1 MMTRDRVVEGRGVS
15 MARTRSVSRRQFIA
29 GTVAATAAAPL
40 LNTSASAHAQTAP
53 PAAALTRKVKL
64 GVVGL
69 GGRGHWIA
77 GLFAKHGGY
86 DMHAVADYFPKVA
99 DEQGMALGVDPSRRF
114 SGLAGYKR
122 LIESGIEAIALEDLP
137 YFFPEQVSDA
147 VDAGLH
153 VYMAKPIASD
163 VPGVLSVRDS
173 AKRAT
178 AKQRVFLVDYQMPT
192 DPHNAEVIRQVR
204 SGGLGTVQTVFSAG
218 AAGGPTGFDDPPF
231 TENLESRLQKL
242 IWVNDDAL
250 GCGYIG
256 NYDIHV
262 IDIVLRALGK
272 VPVSANGWG
281 ARFRA
286 EPHGDALDSVC
297 TMFTFDDGMVWN
309 HQSPKGKCELWFSS
323 NGSLAAEIQGS
334 DASARLSYW
343 GKAYL
348 RGGPHHVPGGDV
360 QNLYEAGAVRNIATF
375 YDAVTGGHTE
385 NESVQPAVDSAL
397 VSILGRE
404 AAARRTTVAM
414 ADILRENR
422 KLEMDLK
429 GLKA

>member
-1 MMTRDRVVEGRGVS
+1 MP
-15 MARTRSVSRRQFIA
+15 RTRSVSRREFIA
-29 GTVAATAAAPL
+29 GTVAAAAAGPL
-40 LNTSASAHAQTAP
+40 LTSAAAAQDQKPA
-53 PAAALTRKVKL
+53 PAAITRKVKL

-86 DMHAVADYFPKVA
+86 DVHAVADYFPHVA
-99 DEQGMALGVDPSRRF
+99 DEQGTALGVDPSRRF
-114 SGLAGYKR
+114 SGLSGYKR
-122 LIESGIEAIALEDLP
+122 LIASGIEAIALEDLP
-137 YFFPEQVSDA
+137 YFFPEQVRDA

-163 VPGVLSVRDS
+163 VPGVLSVRES

-192 DPHNAEVIRQVR
+192 DPHNAEVIRQIR
-204 SGGLGTVQTVFSAG
+204 SGGLGRLQTVFSAG

-272 VPVSANGWG
+272 VPVSASGWG

-360 QNLYEAGAVRNIATF
+360 ENLYEAGPVRNIATF
-375 YDAVTGGHTE
+375 YEAVTRGHTE

-404 AAARRTTVAM
+404 AAARRTTVTM
-414 ADILRENR
+414 TDILKENR
-422 KLEMDLK
+422 PLAMDLK

>member
-1 MMTRDRVVEGRGVS
+1 
-15 MARTRSVSRRQFIA
+15 MARTRFVSRRQFIA
-29 GTVAATAAAPL
+29 GTVAVTSAGPFLATAGEAQDQRPAPA
-40 LNTSASAHAQTAP
+40 TI
-53 PAAALTRKVKL
+53 TRKLKL

-86 DMHAVADYFPKVA
+86 DIHAVADYFPQVA
-99 DEQGMALGVDPSRRF
+99 DEQGGALGVDPARRF
-114 SGLAGYKR
+114 SGLSGYKR
-122 LIESGIEAIALEDLP
+122 VIESGVEAIALEDIP
-137 YFFPEQVSDA
+137 YFFPEQARDA

-178 AKQRVFLVDYQMPT
+178 ATQRAFLVDYQMPT

-204 SGGLGTVQTVFSAG
+204 NGGLGRLQTVFSAG

-262 IDIVLRALGK
+262 IDIVLRAVGK
-272 VPVSANGWG
+272 IPVSATGWG
-281 ARFRA
+281 ARFRG

-309 HQSPKGKCELWFSS
+309 HQSPKGNCEPWFSS

-334 DASARLSYW
+334 EASARLSYW

-348 RGGPHHVPGGDV
+348 RGGSHHVPGGDV

-375 YDAVTGGHTE
+375 YDAVTGRRPE

-404 AAARRTTVAM
+404 AAIRRTPVTM
-414 ADILRENR
+414 ADILKENR
-422 KLEMDLK
+422 RLEMDLK

>member
-1 MMTRDRVVEGRGVS
+1 LIDSGV
-15 MARTRSVSRRQFIA
+15 
-29 GTVAATAAAPL
+29 
-40 LNTSASAHAQTAP
+40 
-53 PAAALTRKVKL
+53 
-64 GVVGL
+64 
-69 GGRGHWIA
+69 
-77 GLFAKHGGY
+77 
-86 DMHAVADYFPKVA
+86 
-99 DEQGMALGVDPSRRF
+99 
-114 SGLAGYKR
+114 
-122 LIESGIEAIALEDLP
+122 EAIALEDVP
-137 YFFPEQVSDA
+137 YFFPEQVRDA

-192 DPHNAEVIRQVR
+192 DPHNAEVIRQIR
-204 SGGLGTVQTVFSAG
+204 SGGLGRLQTAFSAG

-262 IDIVLRALGK
+262 IDIVLRALAK
-272 VPVSANGWG
+272 IPVSATGWG
-281 ARFRA
+281 ARFRD

-309 HQSPKGKCELWFSS
+309 HQSPRGKCELWFSS

-343 GKAYL
+343 GKAYV
-348 RGGPHHVPGGDV
+348 RGGPHHVPGGEV
-360 QNLYEAGAVRNIATF
+360 LNLYEAGAVRNVATF
-375 YDAVTGGHTE
+375 YDAVTGGHAE

-404 AAARRTTVAM
+404 AAARRTTVTM
-414 ADILRENR
+414 ADILTENR
-422 KLEMDLK
+422 RLEMDLK

>member
-1 MMTRDRVVEGRGVS
+1 
-15 MARTRSVSRRQFIA
+15 MARVGSVSRREFIA
-29 GTVAATAAAPL
+29 GTVAATAAGPL
-40 LNTSASAHAQTAP
+40 LATAAAAQNQQAPAP
-53 PAAALTRKVKL
+53 PTRKIKL

-99 DEQGMALGVDPSRRF
+99 DEQGAALGVDPSRRF
-114 SGLAGYKR
+114 SGLSGYKR
-122 LIESGIEAIALEDLP
+122 LIDSGIEAIALEDLP
-137 YFFPEQVSDA
+137 YFFPEQVRDA

-163 VPGVLSVRDS
+163 VPGVISVRDS
-173 AKRAT
+173 ARRAT

-204 SGGLGTVQTVFSAG
+204 SGGLGRVQTVFSAG
-218 AAGGPTGFDDPPF
+218 AAGGPTGFEDPPY
-231 TENLESRLQKL
+231 TGNLESRLQKL

-272 VPVSANGWG
+272 VPVSATGWG
-281 ARFRA
+281 ARFRPD
-286 EPHGDALDSVC
+286 PHGDALDSVC

-309 HQSPKGKCELWFSS
+309 HQSPKGNCDLWFSS

-348 RGGPHHVPGGDV
+348 RGGPHHVPGGAV
-360 QNLYEAGAVRNIATF
+360 ENLYEAGAVRNIATF
-375 YDAVTGGHTE
+375 YEAVTGGHTE

-404 AAARRTTVAM
+404 AAARRTAVTM
-414 ADILRENR
+414 KEILEANKR
-422 KLEMDLK
+422 LEMDLE
-429 GLKA
+429 GLRA